1 MMHIFKPLC
10 INIYML
16 KLLEDFFSRAH
27 GRKLVATEMLKLGM
41 RVGSDATIYFGNIEI
56 PPAKIARAL
65 KVDRR
70 VVIQTAKDIASDTK
84 LLQIFFRLQPRA
96 FIGDAAKELG
106 CDALIIR
113 AEAKKRNIVSSVTKV
128 LSENNILIRQIV
140 TDDPY
145 IYPDP
150 VLTIVIDGHLNPA
163 VIKKLKE
170 LPFADS
176 ITVK

>member
-1 MMHIFKPLC
+1 
-10 INIYML
+10 ML

-27 GRKLVATEMLKLGM
+27 GRKLVATEFLKLGM
-41 RVGSDATIYFGNIEI
+41 RVGAEGTIYFGSIEV

-65 KVDRR
+65 NVDRR
-70 VVIQTAKDIASDTK
+70 VVIEAAKDIAADPK
-84 LLQIFFRLQPRA
+84 LLQIFYRLQPRA
-96 FIGDAAKELG
+96 FLGDAAKELG

-113 AEAKKRNIVSSVTKV
+113 AEAKKKNIVSSVTKV

-150 VLTIVIDGHLNPA
+150 VLTIIIDGHLSPK

-176 ITVK
+176 ITMK

>member
-1 MMHIFKPLC
+1 
-10 INIYML
+10 ML

-27 GRKLVATEMLKLGM
+27 GRRLVATEMLKCGM
-41 RVGSDATIYFGNIEI
+41 RVGSNAAIYFGSIEV

-65 KVDRR
+65 NVDRR
-70 VVIQTAKDIASDTK
+70 VVIQTAKDIAADAR
-84 LLQIFFRLQPRA
+84 LLQIFYRLQPRA

-113 AEAKKRNIVSSVTKV
+113 AEAKKKNIVSSVARV
-128 LSENNILIRQIV
+128 LSENSILIRQIV

-150 VLTIVIDGHLNPA
+150 VLTIVIDGHLNPK

-176 ITVK
+176 ITIK